1 MKFTTVLT
9 LFAACS
15 AIELQHSAPFTTEE
29 ALKIT
34 GSEFS
39 DVSRSCISKE
49 VEATARRHDLAESY
63 TARLHR
69 SVNDYLDDD
78 KSVRKII
85 TELLHPYA
93 HGVEGMTREQEEAEF
108 DAILESIWTCYSA
121 SRQPGRRNE

>member
-29 ALKIT
+29 ALNIT

-49 VEATARRHDLAESY
+49 VEATARRHDLAGPY
-63 TARLHR
+63 DARLHQ

-78 KSVRKII
+78 KSVGKIV
-85 TELLHPYA
+85 TDLLQPYA
-93 HGVEGMTREQEEAEF
+93 HEVEGMTPE
-108 DAILESIWTCYSA
+108 D
-121 SRQPGRRNE
+121 